1 MPILTNSLPKSD
13 FIFIECE
20 AGAQAEAV
28 LNLYF
33 DLMPAKL
40 SIEPQDIQILS
51 PQRPG
56 EVGVFRLNELIQQR
70 LTARSKALFQKKS
83 GAQEV
88 NFYVGDKVIQRKN
101 NYELNVMNGDQG
113 IITRLSGKDIMV
125 EFNGEEVAYDGKQRF
140 DLDLAYATTVH
151 SSQGSEYPGV
161 IVPIV
166 SSHSHMLSRNLIY
179 TAITRGKKQV
189 CLVGQSD
196 ALERALALY
205 SKDFRWTCLC
215 ENLMDSLS

>member
-1 MPILTNSLPKSD
+1 M
-13 FIFIECE
+13 
-20 AGAQAEAV
+20 
-28 LNLYF
+28 
-33 DLMPAKL
+33 
-40 SIEPQDIQILS
+40 
-51 PQRPG
+51 
-56 EVGVFRLNELIQQR
+56 IQQR

-179 TAITRGKKQV
+179 TAITRGKNKFALLDSQMLLSV
-189 CLVGQSD
+189 HWPCTLKILDGLVFV
-196 ALERALALY
+196 
-205 SKDFRWTCLC
+205 KT
-215 ENLMDSLS
+215 